1 MKFFN
6 PLFFVAFLI
15 GCSSGNDKSNES
27 AQWYCIARGLAS
39 TL

>member
-27 AQWYCIARGLAS
+27 SALHNGIVLPDG
-39 TL
+39 